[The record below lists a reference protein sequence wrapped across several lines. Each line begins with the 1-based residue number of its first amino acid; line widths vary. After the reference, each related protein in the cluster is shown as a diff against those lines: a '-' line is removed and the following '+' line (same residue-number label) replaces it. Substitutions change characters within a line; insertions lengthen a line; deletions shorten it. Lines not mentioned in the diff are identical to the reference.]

1 MVQKITCPKCGKEFA
16 PEEGYKKHLE
26 ALEKKAVKD
35 ADKKNKA
42 DYENKLNQE
51 RKRDKEASEERL
63 KAEQEKSEKFKKELL
78 AQRAKAKEIDKQ
90 YKDHYANISAEKI
103 KSLKQEPT
111 RTLPRFGAEVSF
123 QGQA

>member
-42 DYENKLNQE
+42 ILNMP
-51 RKRDKEASEERL
+51 
-63 KAEQEKSEKFKKELL
+63 
-78 AQRAKAKEIDKQ
+78 
-90 YKDHYANISAEKI
+90 KI
-103 KSLKQEPT
+103 RIIIL
-111 RTLPRFGAEVSF
+111 
-123 QGQA
+123 